1 LLDVNQEKISVV
13 HLGFSLTEAK
23 KVESGI
29 SRRPYLL
36 HVGGRAGYKNFE
48 TLLRAYAG
56 QPALAREFDLVAF
69 GAGDFDTK
77 ERELIGALGLSDSQV
92 RQVGG
97 GDSILTDLY
106 QRAALFVYPSR
117 YEGFGIPPLEAMSFD
132 CPVVCSNSSSIPEVV
147 GDAAVF
153 FEPASSDS
161 IANAIQS
168 VLSNNTLR
176 ETLIARGRAR
186 IKMFSWERCAEQ
198 TLDIYR
204 KLLV

>member
-1 LLDVNQEKISVV
+1 M
-13 HLGFSLTEAK
+13 TEAK

-106 QRAALFVYPSR
+106 QGAALFVYPSR

-168 VLSNNTLR
+168 VLSNDTLR

-186 IKMFSWERCAEQ
+186 NKMFSWERCAEQ

-204 KLLV
+204 KLLA